1 MQENINPKDI
11 FSQLGIKEKFD
22 EKKPTIL
29 VIDDELGPRESIRMI
44 FKNKYNVIPVESG
57 ERGIEVIKKIKVDV
71 IILDLKMGGKNGIE
85 TLEEIRKYD
94 EKVPVIILTGYG
106 DMESARKAMHFGVI
120 EFMTKP
126 FDIPELESIVNR
138 AIEKIR
144 IERESE
150 RLKDELSSLNSKLLK
165 KFEEIEKL
173 ATIGQ
178 MSTEVI
184 HEINNLLTVI
194 HGYIQLL
201 LQEVSSKELTMKYIT
216 TIESEIK
223 RCKNIAK
230 NIMELEKEEYEIEDV
245 NVNETIE
252 KLINFLRESKLCKN
266 VNFNVELEKSPII
279 IKANKNHFH
288 QAILNLLLNSA
299 QSIEKEGFID
309 IKTKKFGD
317 LMIIEIKDNGKG
329 IPKETIEKVL
339 DPFYISK
346 EKTNGIGLSFTA
358 KIIKKYGGNFE
369 IKSEIGKGTEF
380 KIIFPL
386 SQI

>member
-1 MQENINPKDI
+1 MQENTNPKDI

-150 RLKDELSSLNSKLLK
+150 KLKDELSSLNSKLLK

-230 NIMELEKEEYEIEDV
+230 NIMELAKEEYEIEDV

-266 VNFNVELEKSPII
+266 VNFNVELEKSPMI

-317 LMIIEIKDNGKG
+317 LMILEIKDNGKG

>member
-1 MQENINPKDI
+1 MQENTNPKDI

-57 ERGIEVIKKIKVDV
+57 EKGIEVVKKIKVDV
-71 IILDLKMGGKNGIE
+71 IILDLKMGGKSGIE

-94 EKVPVIILTGYG
+94 ERVPVIILTGYG

-165 KFEEIEKL
+165 KFEEVEKL

-230 NIMELEKEEYEIEDV
+230 NIMELAKEEYEIEDV

-266 VNFNVELEKSPII
+266 VNFNVELEKSPMI
-279 IKANKNHFH
+279 IKANKNHFY

-317 LMIIEIKDNGKG
+317 LMILEIKDNGKG

>member
-1 MQENINPKDI
+1 MQENTNPKDI

-57 ERGIEVIKKIKVDV
+57 EKGIEVVKKIKVDV
-71 IILDLKMGGKNGIE
+71 IILDLKMGGKSGIE

-120 EFMTKP
+120 EFMAKP

-165 KFEEIEKL
+165 KFEEVEKL

-184 HEINNLLTVI
+184 HEVNNLLTVI

-230 NIMELEKEEYEIEDV
+230 NIMELAKEEYEIEDV

-266 VNFNVELEKSPII
+266 VNFNVELEKSPMI

-317 LMIIEIKDNGKG
+317 LMILEIKDNGKG

>member
-1 MQENINPKDI
+1 MQENTNPKDI

-120 EFMTKP
+120 EFMSKP

-138 AIEKIR
+138 VIEKIR

-230 NIMELEKEEYEIEDV
+230 NIMELAKEEYEIEDV
-245 NVNETIE
+245 DVNETIE
-252 KLINFLRESKLCKN
+252 KLINFLKESKLCKN

-329 IPKETIEKVL
+329 IRQETIEKVL

-369 IKSEIGKGTEF
+369 VKSEIGKGTEF

>member
-1 MQENINPKDI
+1 
-11 FSQLGIKEKFD
+11 
-22 EKKPTIL
+22 
-29 VIDDELGPRESIRMI
+29 
-44 FKNKYNVIPVESG
+44 
-57 ERGIEVIKKIKVDV
+57 
-71 IILDLKMGGKNGIE
+71 
-85 TLEEIRKYD
+85 
-94 EKVPVIILTGYG
+94 
-106 DMESARKAMHFGVI
+106 
-120 EFMTKP
+120 
-126 FDIPELESIVNR
+126 
-138 AIEKIR
+138 
-144 IERESE
+144 
-150 RLKDELSSLNSKLLK
+150 
-165 KFEEIEKL
+165 
-173 ATIGQ
+173 
-178 MSTEVI
+178 
-184 HEINNLLTVI
+184 
-194 HGYIQLL
+194 
-201 LQEVSSKELTMKYIT
+201 MKYIT

-266 VNFNVELEKSPII
+266 VNFNVELEKSPMI

>member
-1 MQENINPKDI
+1 MQENTNPKDI

-230 NIMELEKEEYEIEDV
+230 NIMELAKEEYEIEDV

>member
-1 MQENINPKDI
+1 MQENTNPKDI

-230 NIMELEKEEYEIEDV
+230 NIMELAKEEYEIEDV

-266 VNFNVELEKSPII
+266 VNFNVELEKSPMI

-317 LMIIEIKDNGKG
+317 LMILEIKDNGKG

>member
-1 MQENINPKDI
+1 MQENTNPKDI

-57 ERGIEVIKKIKVDV
+57 EKGIEVVKKIKVDV
-71 IILDLKMGGKNGIE
+71 IILDLKMGGKSGIE

-120 EFMTKP
+120 EFMAKP

-165 KFEEIEKL
+165 KFEEVEKL

-230 NIMELEKEEYEIEDV
+230 NIMELAKEEYEIEDV

-266 VNFNVELEKSPII
+266 VNFNVELEKSPMI

-317 LMIIEIKDNGKG
+317 LMILEIKDNGKG

>member
-44 FKNKYNVIPVESG
+44 FKNRYNVIPVESG

-126 FDIPELESIVNR
+126 FDIPELESIINR

-230 NIMELEKEEYEIEDV
+230 NIMELAKEEYEIEDV

>member
-120 EFMTKP
+120 EFMSKP

-230 NIMELEKEEYEIEDV
+230 NIMELAKEEYEIEDV
-245 NVNETIE
+245 DVNETIE
-252 KLINFLRESKLCKN
+252 KLINFLKESKLCKN
-266 VNFNVELEKSPII
+266 VNFNVELEKSPLI

-369 IKSEIGKGTEF
+369 IKNEIGKGTEF

>member
-1 MQENINPKDI
+1 MQENTNPKDI

-94 EKVPVIILTGYG
+94 ERVPVIILTGYG

-230 NIMELEKEEYEIEDV
+230 NIMELAKEEYEIEDV

-266 VNFNVELEKSPII
+266 VNFNVELEKSPMI
-279 IKANKNHFH
+279 IKANKNHFY

-317 LMIIEIKDNGKG
+317 LMILEIKDNGKG

>member
-1 MQENINPKDI
+1 MQENTNPKDI

-22 EKKPTIL
+22 ETKPTIL
-29 VIDDELGPRESIRMI
+29 VIDDEVGPRESIRMI

-57 ERGIEVIKKIKVDV
+57 EKGIEVIKKIKVDV
-71 IILDLKMGGKNGIE
+71 IILDLKMEGKNGIE

-94 EKVPVIILTGYG
+94 EKVPIIILTGYG

-126 FDIPELESIVNR
+126 FDIPVLENVVNR

-150 RLKDELSSLNSKLLK
+150 RLKDELSTLNSKLLK

-201 LQEVSSKELTMKYIT
+201 LQEINSKELTLKYIS
-216 TIESEIK
+216 TIEAEIK

-230 NIMELEKEEYEIEDV
+230 NIMELAKEE
-245 NVNETIE
+245 
-252 KLINFLRESKLCKN
+252 
-266 VNFNVELEKSPII
+266 
-279 IKANKNHFH
+279 
-288 QAILNLLLNSA
+288 
-299 QSIEKEGFID
+299 
-309 IKTKKFGD
+309 
-317 LMIIEIKDNGKG
+317 
-329 IPKETIEKVL
+329 
-339 DPFYISK
+339 
-346 EKTNGIGLSFTA
+346 
-358 KIIKKYGGNFE
+358 
-369 IKSEIGKGTEF
+369 
-380 KIIFPL
+380 
-386 SQI
+386 

>member
-1 MQENINPKDI
+1 MQENTNPKDI

-230 NIMELEKEEYEIEDV
+230 NIMELAKEEYEIEDV

-266 VNFNVELEKSPII
+266 VNFNVELEKSPMI

-317 LMIIEIKDNGKG
+317 LMILEIKDNGKG

-369 IKSEIGKGTEF
+369 IKSEIGKGAEF

>member
-120 EFMTKP
+120 EFMAKP

-230 NIMELEKEEYEIEDV
+230 NIMELAKEEYEIEDV

-266 VNFNVELEKSPII
+266 VNFNVELEKSPMI

-317 LMIIEIKDNGKG
+317 LMILEIKDNGKG